1 MDFGQRLTDARKKK
15 GISQESLAE
24 AVGVSRQAVSKWET
38 GESKPDVSNLIAICN
53 TLDLN
58 VEYLCLGK
66 VPASEQVSVKQN
78 RPLWLKALLF
88 SIAIAIAVF
97 AGVLIGSMVVST
109 TDDTHVNEQM
119 QTFNIENISVVNANA
134 TYVLD
139 EKCYEITVTPN
150 LLHEDIQVMLR
161 IENTAHNGQSPM
173 TVACELENSEYKWK
187 FVNPQQDVEYRITAI
202 FVYDEVQKQIP
213 VMLFHASE
221 GSCGYVHLWENHD

>member
-38 GESKPDVSNLIAICN
+38 GESKPDVNNLIAICN

-66 VPASEQVSVKQN
+66 VPASERVFDKKN

-88 SIAIAIAVF
+88 SIAIAIAIF
-97 AGVLIGSMVVST
+97 AGVLIGSMIGST
-109 TDDTHVNEQM
+109 SDDANATEQV
-119 QTFNIENISVVNANA
+119 QPFNIENISVVNADA
-134 TYVLD
+134 TYILD
-139 EKCYEITVTPN
+139 EKCYEITVTPS
-150 LLHEDIQVMLR
+150 LVHDDIQVMLR

-173 TVACELENSEYKWK
+173 TVTCELEDSEYKWN
-187 FVNPQQDVEYRITAI
+187 FVNPQPDVEYRITAI
-202 FVYDEVQKQIP
+202 FACGEVQKQIP
-213 VMLFHASE
+213 VMEFHASE
-221 GSCGYVHLWENHD
+221 GSCGYVHLWEKHD